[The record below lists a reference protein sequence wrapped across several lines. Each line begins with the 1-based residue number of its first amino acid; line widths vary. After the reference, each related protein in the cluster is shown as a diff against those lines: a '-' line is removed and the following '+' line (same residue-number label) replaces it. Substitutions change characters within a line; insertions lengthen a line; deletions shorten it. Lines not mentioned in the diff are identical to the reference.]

1 MNRTFRH
8 LIPFA
13 LFLIILTLA
22 SGCAQ
27 QRSRTLTVLHT
38 NDMHSQFLPM
48 AATWVPKDPKPLIG
62 GMVALDA
69 HVREARN
76 TWKTTLLLDAGDIM
90 TGTPLTKIVVENT
103 LGGAYVDMLN
113 TIGYQASTIGNHEFD
128 DGQENLQKILA
139 LARYDIL
146 SANLYKEDK
155 LVAHKPYAIYKL
167 DGLRVGVIG
176 LTLTEL
182 FEMTAKKNLDGIRVL
197 DPVATAQKYIDDIDA
212 QTDLII
218 LLTHMGVE
226 EDRKLARGTR
236 GADVIVGGHSHSR
249 LHKPIIENNVII
261 VQADSKTR
269 YLGRLS
275 LEVAADT
282 VSRFDYSLIPVWVD
296 SVRQVNPLLAERVHH
311 YQQQIDAE
319 YGKIIGHLASNWIRN
334 SQSESNIGNFMA
346 DVVRHENKTD
356 FAVLNSGGIRKD
368 MVAGPVKKLDI
379 VEILPFTNYVVTF
392 TCSGSELLTMLK
404 TNARASAREEPGI
417 LQVSGLRYAYK
428 VLPWGDIEISGAQV
442 NGQPI
447 EAEKIYRGATVDY
460 VLFGQTDRY
469 FGFTPSGKME
479 NTNILVND
487 IVMDYI
493 SRNPQIDAKVEG
505 RIVRLP

>member
-1 MNRTFRH
+1 M
-8 LIPFA
+8 
-13 LFLIILTLA
+13 
-22 SGCAQ
+22 
-27 QRSRTLTVLHT
+27 
-38 NDMHSQFLPM
+38 
-48 AATWVPKDPKPLIG
+48 
-62 GMVALDA
+62 
-69 HVREARN
+69 
-76 TWKTTLLLDAGDIM
+76 
-90 TGTPLTKIVVENT
+90 
-103 LGGAYVDMLN
+103 
-113 TIGYQASTIGNHEFD
+113 
-128 DGQENLQKILA
+128 
-139 LARYDIL
+139 
-146 SANLYKEDK
+146 
-155 LVAHKPYAIYKL
+155 
-167 DGLRVGVIG
+167 
-176 LTLTEL
+176 
-182 FEMTAKKNLDGIRVL
+182 
-197 DPVATAQKYIDDIDA
+197 
-212 QTDLII
+212 
-218 LLTHMGVE
+218 
-226 EDRKLARGTR
+226 
-236 GADVIVGGHSHSR
+236 
-249 LHKPIIENNVII
+249 
-261 VQADSKTR
+261 
-269 YLGRLS
+269 
-275 LEVAADT
+275 
-282 VSRFDYSLIPVWVD
+282 
-296 SVRQVNPLLAERVHH
+296 HH